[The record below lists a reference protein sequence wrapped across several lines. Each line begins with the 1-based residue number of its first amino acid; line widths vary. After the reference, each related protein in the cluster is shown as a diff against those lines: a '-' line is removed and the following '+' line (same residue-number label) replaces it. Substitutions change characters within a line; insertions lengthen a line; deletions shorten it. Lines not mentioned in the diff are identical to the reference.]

1 MRQISINYNT
11 HFKHCYDSAKSIFN
25 WILHILIKDQKVK
38 TSVMKYS
45 FKKSGKMP
53 FKVLFNWNK
62 VVGITSLKRYLT
74 NLLSGSFFTKE
85 LLCTLKQCFK
95 DSWEENHVTSWN
107 RWWLNRGCRE
117 TRTGR
122 RNHCLWHG
130 LLGRYH
136 CLRHSLAGKGNT
148 DHTQHKWLKKT
159 LTMAWLN
166 WSKKLLS
173 VTSLINTARN
183 FPNGFWAATL
193 REDWAWWRHDKWV

>member
-1 MRQISINYNT
+1 
-11 HFKHCYDSAKSIFN
+11 
-25 WILHILIKDQKVK
+25 
-38 TSVMKYS
+38 
-45 FKKSGKMP
+45 MP

-136 CLRHSLAGKGNT
+136 CLRHSLVGKGNT
-148 DHTQHKWLKKT
+148 VHTQHKWLKKT

-166 WSKKLLS
+166 WSKKPLS

-193 REDWAWWRHDKWV
+193 KEDWTWWRHDKWV